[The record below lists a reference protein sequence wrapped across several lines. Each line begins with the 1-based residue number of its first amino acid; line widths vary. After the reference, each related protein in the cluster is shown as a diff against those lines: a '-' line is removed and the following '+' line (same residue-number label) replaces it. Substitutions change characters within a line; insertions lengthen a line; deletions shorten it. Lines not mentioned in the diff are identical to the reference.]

1 MSLVL
6 CYHALSPTWRAAL
19 SVEPDAFRRQLEL
32 LVSRGYR
39 GACFSEVVRR
49 QGRGKLLAVTFDDA
63 YRSVF
68 ELAHPILTD
77 VGLPG
82 TVFAVSGQIG
92 RDGPMSWRGIDQW
105 IGTPDEAELT
115 PMAWDQLDELRSQGW
130 EVGSHTR
137 SHPHL
142 TAVSDEELATELAE
156 SKWMLEQQLG
166 ETCTSI
172 AYPYGDHDERVM
184 QATEA
189 AGYEAAGA
197 LPQRLRPRRP
207 LSWPRIGIYHADD
220 QRRFRLKVSR
230 AVRIVRGSPA
240 WSLVKR
246 ASSSRAGGEQPT

>member
-1 MSLVL
+1 LSLVL

-19 SVEPDAFRRQLEL
+19 SVEPDAFRRQLQL
-32 LVSRGYR
+32 LLSRGYR
-39 GACFSEVVRR
+39 GRCFSEVVRKR
-49 QGRGKLLAVTFDDA
+49 GRGKLLAVTFDDA

-68 ELAHPILTD
+68 ELARPILAEL
-77 VGLPG
+77 GLPG
-82 TVFAVSGQIG
+82 SVFAVSGQIG
-92 RDGPMSWRGIDQW
+92 RDGPMSWQGIDQW

-115 PMAWDQLDELRSQGW
+115 PMTWEQLDELRSQGW

-142 TAVSDEELATELAE
+142 TTVSDEEIEAELGE

-166 ETCTSI
+166 EPCTSI

-184 QATEA
+184 RAAEA

-197 LPQRLRPRRP
+197 LPKRLRPRNP
-207 LSWPRIGIYHADD
+207 LSWPRIGVYHVDD
-220 QRRFRLKVSR
+220 MRRFRLKVSPSLR
-230 AVRIVRGSPA
+230 VVRGSPA

-246 ASSSRAGGEQPT
+246 ASSSRAGGSPPT